1 MVKIAV
7 VGSIVMDLAIQ
18 IKRLPK
24 PGETLLCES
33 YKLGPGGKGA
43 NAAVAAARGGADSVL
58 IGCIGDDA
66 FGQMELNSLGQEGVH
81 LDSIVV
87 RPRTC
92 TGLGIAM
99 IDPSGDNTIAVVPGA
114 NDYLNPED
122 IRKGLKS
129 HIDTTNVILVNF
141 EVPEPVVAEVIRLG
155 NSNNIPVIVDA
166 GPARAYHPDT
176 WAGAYILS
184 PNDMETATLVGRP
197 ITNDNEARKAAR
209 ELLDR
214 GPRAVVL
221 HRGDRG
227 ALIVTEDKEIS
238 IPAFQVSVVDTT
250 GAGDAF
256 AGMLAVSVA
265 SGLPL
270 EVAVRRANAAGALA
284 VTRIGT
290 LPIMPTCQE
299 VDAFLDNIDKLN

>member
-1 MVKIAV
+1 M
-7 VGSIVMDLAIQ
+7 
-18 IKRLPK
+18 
-24 PGETLLCES
+24 
-33 YKLGPGGKGA
+33 
-43 NAAVAAARGGADSVL
+43 
-58 IGCIGDDA
+58 
-66 FGQMELNSLGQEGVH
+66 
-81 LDSIVV
+81 
-87 RPRTC
+87 
-92 TGLGIAM
+92 
-99 IDPSGDNTIAVVPGA
+99 
-114 NDYLNPED
+114 
-122 IRKGLKS
+122 
-129 HIDTTNVILVNF
+129 VNF